1 MTDKKKHTEDINDQ
15 IIKDLFNDFSTDQ
28 APDSLKVNA
37 MDKVFKDWTAQKL
50 EYKPLINHSNRWW
63 ILGGFAALLA
73 ISFLVDA
80 SILIN
85 YWKQLNLNNAFVN
98 MDSINKQLGDIA
110 LTLKSLPTIVYF
122 TLIGLFALLGIDRFF
137 NRLAN
142 I

>member
-1 MTDKKKHTEDINDQ
+1 MTDKNKHTEDINDQ
-15 IIKDLFNDFSTDQ
+15 IIKDLFNSYSTEQ
-28 APDSLKVNA
+28 APDSLKINA
-37 MDKVFKDWTAQKL
+37 MDKVFKHWSAQKV
-50 EYKPLINHSNRWW
+50 EYKPLINSTNRWW

-80 SILIN
+80 SVIID
-85 YWKQLNLNNAFVN
+85 YWKELNLDIAFLN
-98 MDSINKQLGDIA
+98 MESINKQLGDIA
-110 LTLKSLPTIVYF
+110 LTFKNLPTIVYF